1 MEHLRDVLV
10 TQGTSQRCL
19 SDTGNI
25 SEMIPVLYF
34 YTGNI
39 SEMIPVLYF
48 YREHLRDDP
57 CPVLLH
63 VLNYMY
69 INDQLKNSISSE
81 FKVIFF
87 YFRI

>member
-1 MEHLRDVLV
+1 MGIISVVLV

-34 YTGNI
+34 YTGYI

-48 YREHLRDDP
+48 YREHLGDDP

-63 VLNYMY
+63 ILNYMY

-81 FKVIFF
+81 FKVNFF
-87 YFRI
+87 LF